1 MSKNGTRLPTTS
13 SKSAHMT
20 EAKNAHVEYIPY
32 RALKNED
39 VLLNEN
45 IDKYIHI
52 GFAIELDHARKVEHR
67 LSI

>member
-1 MSKNGTRLPTTS
+1 
-13 SKSAHMT
+13 MT